1 MGKIVRIAK
10 YQLCDGEGGKVII
23 FSLWTIVWTIF
34 TSVLIGAAYLMIFIF
49 TLMTVFIIYYSFVK
63 RAGLLFCMGRKL
75 KKAALQK
82 LGRYEKHSRV
92 QNSIFEAKFSPVAFK
107 ESLTLSRR
115 EYKIIFC
122 VVLIM
127 LIPLVCSAIFGAF
140 YPRSAIFLAGL
151 ADKAPVFSKVIA
163 FVFQGWLLSWACIV
177 FFLPVVLIL
186 HALLHC
192 GVKRTVKKLEK
203 FA

>member
-10 YQLCDGEGGKVII
+10 YHLCNGEGGKVII
-23 FSLWTIVWTIF
+23 FLLWSMLSAIF
-34 TSVLIGAAYLMIFIF
+34 MSVLIFAAYSMVIIF
-49 TLMTVFIIYYSFVK
+49 TLMTVFVIYYSFVK
-63 RAGLLFCMGRKL
+63 RAGLLFAMWRKL
-75 KKAALQK
+75 KKAVLQK
-82 LGRYEKHSRV
+82 LGRYEKHSKA
-92 QNSIFEAKFSPVAFK
+92 QNSVFEAQFSPAAFK
-107 ESLTLSRR
+107 ESLALSRR

-127 LIPLVCSAIFGAF
+127 LIPFVCLGIFGAF
-140 YPRSAIFLAGL
+140 YPKSAILL
-151 ADKAPVFSKVIA
+151 ADVVVKAPVLSKVIG

-177 FFLPVVLIL
+177 SFLPVVLIL

-192 GVKRTVKKLEK
+192 GVKRTAKKLEK